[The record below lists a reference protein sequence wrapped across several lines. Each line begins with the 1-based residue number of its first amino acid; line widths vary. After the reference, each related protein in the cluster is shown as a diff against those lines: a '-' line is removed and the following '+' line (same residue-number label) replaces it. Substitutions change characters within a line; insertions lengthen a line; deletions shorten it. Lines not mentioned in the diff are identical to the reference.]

1 MEFIKYKN
9 LKMYIFMEVCYNNL
23 YFPHLL
29 EQGVSADIP
38 FPGLPVGSNLILL
51 KSFSL
56 FPGAIE

>member
-38 FPGLPVGSNLILL
+38 FPGLPVGNLFLL

>member
-29 EQGVSADIP
+29 EQGVSADILL
-38 FPGLPVGSNLILL
+38 PGLPVGNLFLL
-51 KSFSL
+51 KSYSL
-56 FPGAIE
+56 FPGAVE